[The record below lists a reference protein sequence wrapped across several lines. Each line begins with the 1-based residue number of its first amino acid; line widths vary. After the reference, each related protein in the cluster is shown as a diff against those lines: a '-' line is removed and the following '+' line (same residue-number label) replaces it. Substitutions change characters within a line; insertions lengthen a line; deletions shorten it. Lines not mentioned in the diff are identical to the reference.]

1 MTKKYV
7 PAGVG
12 FSYAKTWEASRSSD
26 SILALHSYDFLK
38 KWLVEHPRFLNNPLY
53 ISGVSYMGI
62 VVPIVTLEAY
72 NGNERGDQP
81 QLNIKGCL
89 IVSPVADKFIDFN
102 SRFEY
107 AHRLALISDEI
118 YEEHVY
124 ITLISTKEACHGNY
138 IYNDPSNNQCS
149 DNLQQVDETIE
160 GLRK

>member
-72 NGNERGDQP
+72 NASYYVTSKSVGE
-81 QLNIKGCL
+81 
-89 IVSPVADKFIDFN
+89 
-102 SRFEY
+102 
-107 AHRLALISDEI
+107 
-118 YEEHVY
+118 
-124 ITLISTKEACHGNY
+124 TLMTL
-138 IYNDPSNNQCS
+138 DM
-149 DNLQQVDETIE
+149 ETW
-160 GLRK
+160 LS